1 MNPTIEKTPLSQRA
15 SSGKKRATSLP
26 GSSSPANAT
35 PAEWCVGIVQSTSEK
50 GLEVTSGAMRAR
62 ACRAVSC
69 LLEPEH
75 GDSVACLRV
84 APDEVWI
91 VAVLQREEGVPN
103 VLSCTGTTCLKVHEG
118 ELQIDATALALQSE
132 RLKVVA
138 KHTEV
143 TTETAQLVG
152 KQLRIIGT
160 TIKVV
165 GSVMSTVMDR
175 VNHFSKHYLRTTDGI
190 DRVSATH
197 IECEAQQLLRLD
209 AEHTLVSGAQ
219 LVKARGAQI
228 HFG

>member
-1 MNPTIEKTPLSQRA
+1 MNPTIEKTSGSQRA
-15 SSGKKRATSLP
+15 GAGKKRVVPISGLA
-26 GSSSPANAT
+26 SPASAT
-35 PAEWCVGIVQSTSEK
+35 PAEWCVGIVQSTGENV
-50 GLEVTSGAMRAR
+50 LEVTSGAMRAR
-62 ACRAVSC
+62 ASRAVSC
-69 LLEPEH
+69 LLEPAH

-91 VAVLQREEGVPN
+91 VAVLHREDGVGN
-103 VLSCTGTTCLKVHEG
+103 VLSCTGDTHLRVNEGALKIE
-118 ELQIDATALALQSE
+118 APTLALQSE
-132 RLKVVA
+132 QLNVVS
-138 KHTEV
+138 KNTHL
-143 TTETAQLVG
+143 TTETAQVLG

-160 TIKVV
+160 AIKVV

-175 VNHFSKHYLRTTDGI
+175 VNHFSKHYLRTTEGI

-197 IECEAQQLLRLD
+197 IECEAQQLMRLD

>member
-1 MNPTIEKTPLSQRA
+1 MNSVSEKIPVPQRTGA
-15 SSGKKRATSLP
+15 ARKRELP
-26 GSSSPANAT
+26 VSKLASPASPT
-35 PAEWCVGIVQSTSEK
+35 PGEWCVGIVQSTGEN
-50 GLEVTSGAMRAR
+50 GLEITSGGMRAR
-62 ACRAVSC
+62 AIRAVSC

-91 VAVLQREEGVPN
+91 IAVLHREEGVPN
-103 VLSCTGTTCLKVHEG
+103 VLSCAGTTRLRVREG
-118 ELQIDATALALQSE
+118 ELKIEAATLALQSE
-132 RLKVVA
+132 QLRVVS
-138 KHTEV
+138 KHTHL

-152 KQLRIIGT
+152 RQLRIVGT
-160 TIKVV
+160 AINVV
-165 GSVMSTVMDR
+165 GSVLSTVMDR
-175 VNHFSKHYLRTTDGI
+175 VNHFSKHYLRTTEGI

-197 IECEAQQLLRLD
+197 IECEAQQLMRLD